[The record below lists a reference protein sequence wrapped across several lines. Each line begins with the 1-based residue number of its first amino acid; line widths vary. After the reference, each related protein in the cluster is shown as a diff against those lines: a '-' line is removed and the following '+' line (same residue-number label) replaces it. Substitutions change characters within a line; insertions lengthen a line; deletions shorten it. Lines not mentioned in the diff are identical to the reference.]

1 MKKNI
6 LSLILATTMT
16 MSLVACGTAEA
27 TTTETTVTEEPVVE
41 STETV
46 EEVTTEEP
54 VGYVK
59 EVEEDVVEVSDEA
72 LNNAVQSVSGYVQFC
87 SDFNQTQQWD
97 ENGFKP
103 SHVLISLFTA
113 TDVQHFFTEGED
125 YDVYWSDSDNETLK
139 PLSNEEIDNL
149 PFDYV
154 NAFYNMAVEIALQDY
169 ISNNIPTDGLNN
181 EKYNRML
188 YTDVNDY
195 KNVNSNML
203 EYYTHYYNTSD
214 DKVYILSRKASSS
227 DIYYNLL
234 GACRVM
240 YMNYNNFCNVDI
252 KKDSYTTNI
261 PNNYKVI
268 KGWNDENIDIAFA
281 IPVEFSSNDD
291 NADIY
296 TMNFYFDNDGNL
308 ITCDRNDEALWQ
320 YTITPNSGNSEE
332 YIDWISTNADTMYLD
347 IYEPNCEF
355 IPDVTE

>member
-1 MKKNI
+1 MKKKI
-6 LSLILATTMT
+6 LSLILASAMT
-16 MSLVACGTAEA
+16 ISLVACG
-27 TTTETTVTEEPVVE
+27 TTETTVTEEPVVE

-46 EEVTTEEP
+46 KEATTEEP

-59 EVEEDVVEVSDEA
+59 EVEEEVVEVSDEA

-87 SDFNQTQQWD
+87 SDFNQTQRWD

-103 SHVLISLFTA
+103 SHVLISLFEA
-113 TDVQHFFTEGED
+113 TDVRNFEPEGYDPYYSESDDNFLRNYHSNGGDLDILPYD
-125 YDVYWSDSDNETLK
+125 Y
-139 PLSNEEIDNL
+139 I
-149 PFDYV
+149 
-154 NAFYNMAVEIALQDY
+154 NAAYNMAVEVALQDY

-181 EKYNRML
+181 EKYETMFYSDINEF
-188 YTDVNDY
+188 
-195 KNVNSNML
+195 KNVNSNFF
-203 EYYTHYYNTSD
+203 ESYIHYYDITEE
-214 DKVYILSRKASSS
+214 YEIASRKASSS

-240 YMNYNNFCNVDI
+240 YMNYNNFCKVDI
-252 KKDSYTTNI
+252 KKDSYITDI

-268 KGWNDENIDIAFA
+268 KGWNDENIDIVFA

-291 NADIY
+291 NAEVY

-308 ITCDRNDEALWQ
+308 ITCDRNDEALWK

-332 YIDWISTNADTMYLD
+332 YINWISTHADTMYLD
-347 IYEPNCEF
+347 IHEPNCEF

>member
-1 MKKNI
+1 MKKKF
-6 LSLILATTMT
+6 LSIILATAMT
-16 MSLVACGTAEA
+16 MSLVACGTTE

-41 STETV
+41 STEEV

-103 SHVLISLFTA
+103 SHVLISLFEA
-113 TDVQHFFTEGED
+113 TDVCNFEPEGEEG
-125 YDVYWSDSDNETLK
+125 YWSDSDNNFLKNYEGDLGTL
-139 PLSNEEIDNL
+139 PY
-149 PFDYV
+149 DYV
-154 NAFYNMAVEIALQDY
+154 NAFYNMAVEVALQDY
-169 ISNNIPTDGLNN
+169 ISNNIPADRLNN

-188 YTDVNDY
+188 YADINEF
-195 KNVNSNML
+195 KNVNSNL
-203 EYYTHYYNTSD
+203 FESYIHYYNIDDEYGPTS
-214 DKVYILSRKASSS
+214 KKASSS

-240 YMNYNNFCNVDI
+240 YMKYNNFCNVDI
-252 KKDSYTTNI
+252 KKDSYTTDI
-261 PNNYKVI
+261 PDNYKVI
-268 KGWNDENIDIAFA
+268 KGWNDENIDIVFA
-281 IPVEFSSNDD
+281 IPVEFTSNDD
-291 NADIY
+291 NAKVY